1 MACGAVALAFVTVA
15 FDAPVTHWL
24 ERTWGWTFT
33 GGAEGAGAVLGTVA
47 GSMITIAGVVFSM
60 TLVALS
66 LASSQ
71 LGPRMLP
78 NFMRDT
84 TTQVV
89 LGTFVATFLYCL
101 VVLRTVRRPEEF
113 VFVPHLSVSLG
124 VLFAVVS
131 LGVLIYFIHHVS
143 VSLQANEIVARV
155 GAELIEGV
163 DRLFPEQIGRGAPR
177 IPAEPPDAG
186 FLDAFDREARPVVA
200 DGDGYLQLIDAEV
213 LLELATEEDVV
224 LRLERRPGDYVVAD
238 RPLLRVW
245 PGDRVSDQLTA
256 RVRSAFTL
264 GRQRTPRQDFESAVS
279 QLVEIAVRALSPGIN
294 DPFTAIACVDRLG
307 SVLSRVAQREM
318 PSPYRHDGQDQLRV
332 IVPAFTFP
340 AILDVAFDQIR
351 QYGRSS
357 AAVTLRL
364 LETIAVVAGFAQ
376 RPEDV
381 AALQRQAGMV
391 ARGARGGLAE
401 KEDRRVVEERYQ
413 ALASVA
419 RAKLSEGSED
429 TGTPEA

>member
-1 MACGAVALAFVTVA
+1 
-15 FDAPVTHWL
+15 
-24 ERTWGWTFT
+24 
-33 GGAEGAGAVLGTVA
+33 
-47 GSMITIAGVVFSM
+47 
-60 TLVALS
+60 
-66 LASSQ
+66 
-71 LGPRMLP
+71 
-78 NFMRDT
+78 
-84 TTQVV
+84 
-89 LGTFVATFLYCL
+89 
-101 VVLRTVRRPEEF
+101 
-113 VFVPHLSVSLG
+113 
-124 VLFAVVS
+124 
-131 LGVLIYFIHHVS
+131 
-143 VSLQANEIVARV
+143 
-155 GAELIEGV
+155 
-163 DRLFPEQIGRGAPR
+163 
-177 IPAEPPDAG
+177 
-186 FLDAFDREARPVVA
+186 
-200 DGDGYLQLIDAEV
+200 
-213 LLELATEEDVV
+213 
-224 LRLERRPGDYVVAD
+224 
-238 RPLLRVW
+238 
-245 PGDRVSDQLTA
+245 VSDQLTA

>member
-1 MACGAVALAFVTVA
+1 
-15 FDAPVTHWL
+15 
-24 ERTWGWTFT
+24 
-33 GGAEGAGAVLGTVA
+33 
-47 GSMITIAGVVFSM
+47 MITIAGVVFSM